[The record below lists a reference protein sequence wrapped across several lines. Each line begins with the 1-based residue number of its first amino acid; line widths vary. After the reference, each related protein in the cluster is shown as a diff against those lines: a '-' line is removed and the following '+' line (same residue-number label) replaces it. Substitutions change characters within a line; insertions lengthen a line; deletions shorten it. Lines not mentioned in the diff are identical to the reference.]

1 MAKKSK
7 FYVVWNGRE
16 KGIFSSWEA
25 CKRQVDGFEA
35 AKYKS
40 FESEALAKAA
50 FQGGAPNF
58 FKGVTKKSETTGKT
72 ISRSKIIK
80 TSICVDAACSGN
92 PGIMEYRGVN
102 MATGEQ
108 IFHQGPFPDATNNVG
123 EFLALVHGLAYLKKN
138 DLPTMPIYSD
148 SRNAILWIK
157 AKQCRTKLERTK
169 RNGPVF
175 EMIERGE
182 QWLKSNH
189 FQNPILKWETKDW
202 GEIPADFGRK

>member
-35 AKYKS
+35 ARYKS
-40 FESEALAKAA
+40 FDSEAEAKSAFLAGPAEHLKATHKTKEVVKKNV
-50 FQGGAPNF
+50 GGA
-58 FKGVTKKSETTGKT
+58 
-72 ISRSKIIK
+72 KIQRA
-80 TSICVDAACSGN
+80 SICVDAACSGN
-92 PGIMEYRGVN
+92 PGAMEYRGVN
-102 MATGEQ
+102 LATGEQ

-138 DLPTMPIYSD
+138 NLSSMPIYSD
-148 SRNAILWIK
+148 SDNAILWVK
-157 AKQCRTKLERTK
+157 AKHCRTKLERTK

-182 QWLKSNH
+182 QWLKSNQ
-189 FQNPILKWETKDW
+189 FDNPILKWQTKVW
-202 GEIPADFGRK
+202 GENPADFGRK